1 MCNFTLSRVKIH
13 KKVKICNFCTKIL
26 NNFKQYQQSWLL
38 IKCQKYCSIYTY
50 HNKQSFFIS
59 LCLGLLLRQNTPDR
73 DTASRS
79 FFIILHAL
87 LHFPQARLCLLYPKA
102 VFSLSCRGFP
112 RLWGNI
118 KRSGQCGAF
127 YMYYFPFLIIL
138 NTGGSSGSIFAR
150 IKALETTTAIIKST
164 I

>member
-118 KRSGQCGAF
+118 KTLRAMRSVLYVLLSVFNNLKHRRKLRQHFCAD
-127 YMYYFPFLIIL
+127 
-138 NTGGSSGSIFAR
+138 
-150 IKALETTTAIIKST
+150 
-164 I
+164 